1 MLFKRVN
8 NNLKYNKYWRK
19 TGKIGYSIF
28 RMIMLISIG
37 YLVIYPVIIMITG
50 SIKPVSAYLDKSI
63 IYIPKEA
70 TFEYYKTAV
79 EALDYFDSIL
89 STLIYGI
96 VSAIIEIAVCAFIA
110 YGMARFD
117 FKLKKVL
124 NFMLVILILVPTQ
137 MIIIPMMMNYSQVDI
152 FGILGLI
159 NKLTGID
166 LRPNILGTAWTFY
179 LPSLF
184 GVGLRA
190 GMLIY
195 IYMQFFKGLPY
206 ELEEAAW
213 IDGAGLFKTFFCIAV
228 PSSSV
233 VFTTVSIFSVVWHWN
248 EYFQPMMYLS
258 SDFTLAVKIYDI
270 DNLLTAVGL
279 YDGYPQYSTKKAAA
293 FLFIVPMLIVY
304 LILQKKFVQSIDRVG
319 ITG

>member
-1 MLFKRVN
+1 
-8 NNLKYNKYWRK
+8 
-19 TGKIGYSIF
+19 
-28 RMIMLISIG
+28 MLISIG

-190 GMLIY
+190 GML
-195 IYMQFFKGLPY
+195 LSSRS
-206 ELEEAAW
+206 ELEEWLYERFALSENW
-213 IDGAGLFKTFFCIAV
+213 Q
-228 PSSSV
+228 
-233 VFTTVSIFSVVWHWN
+233 TVDWLPVRCTPIRGDS
-248 EYFQPMMYLS
+248 E
-258 SDFTLAVKIYDI
+258 
-270 DNLLTAVGL
+270 
-279 YDGYPQYSTKKAAA
+279 
-293 FLFIVPMLIVY
+293 
-304 LILQKKFVQSIDRVG
+304 FV
-319 ITG
+319 

>member
-1 MLFKRVN
+1 M
-8 NNLKYNKYWRK
+8 
-19 TGKIGYSIF
+19 
-28 RMIMLISIG
+28 
-37 YLVIYPVIIMITG
+37 
-50 SIKPVSAYLDKSI
+50 
-63 IYIPKEA
+63 
-70 TFEYYKTAV
+70 
-79 EALDYFDSIL
+79 
-89 STLIYGI
+89 
-96 VSAIIEIAVCAFIA
+96 
-110 YGMARFD
+110 
-117 FKLKKVL
+117 
-124 NFMLVILILVPTQ
+124 
-137 MIIIPMMMNYSQVDI
+137 
-152 FGILGLI
+152 
-159 NKLTGID
+159 
-166 LRPNILGTAWTFY
+166 
-179 LPSLF
+179 
-184 GVGLRA
+184 
-190 GMLIY
+190 
-195 IYMQFFKGLPY
+195 PY

>member
-195 IYMQFFKGLPY
+195 IYMQFF
-206 ELEEAAW
+206 
-213 IDGAGLFKTFFCIAV
+213 
-228 PSSSV
+228 
-233 VFTTVSIFSVVWHWN
+233 
-248 EYFQPMMYLS
+248 
-258 SDFTLAVKIYDI
+258 
-270 DNLLTAVGL
+270 
-279 YDGYPQYSTKKAAA
+279 
-293 FLFIVPMLIVY
+293 
-304 LILQKKFVQSIDRVG
+304 
-319 ITG
+319 